1 MYPSGVYKD
10 LCHKESDIDI
20 DCSYYMCFQN
30 QDDKSKFYKAV
41 GMKKVPIS
49 WSHVVQEEVT
59 RMEPVYETQMVQ
71 VEVEEEIDG
80 VLQKVIREVE
90 KQVQIGEKE
99 VTVVEDVEHVHTYGY
114 TIYTPSLNGDS
125 VSLVATTEYACSE
138 LRVRR
143 LLLFSK
149 KWLCNY

>member
-1 MYPSGVYKD
+1 
-10 LCHKESDIDI
+10 
-20 DCSYYMCFQN
+20 
-30 QDDKSKFYKAV
+30 
-41 GMKKVPIS
+41 
-49 WSHVVQEEVT
+49 
-59 RMEPVYETQMVQ
+59 MEPVYETQMVQ

-138 LRVRR
+138 LFEADQESEDYYYSPKNGYVIIDD
-143 LLLFSK
+143 LPYEDEDNGSGDGTGE
-149 KWLCNY
+149 